1 MWLDFAKE
9 GFTISCV
16 MNTFIYGIVCT
27 LTLGLCCVNSAVYAN
42 EGAETSTKRSK
53 IVDREPTGQS
63 KKHVAKKATDEVST
77 AEANSGTAKENADES
92 ATSEKPQAVRIIES
106 LKKDSGKPNLDAKA
120 FVFLVYTEH
129 HISNICG
136 IYMPENA
143 KETLKLSAKGYK
155 DGAAKH
161 LKRLKKIKGLSY
173 IYCVEESADM
183 KVFKKYIPKWL
194 GLKAPIVTW
203 PEHDVHFTEIA
214 DCDGII
220 VTDREAHPIARG
232 SLEIN
237 PEVQTVDR
245 VVEKVKEWKGDNGDE

>member
-1 MWLDFAKE
+1 MDVKKNGKDWWQRAYKHPEVTSLLAHA
-9 GFTISCV
+9 
-16 MNTFIYGIVCT
+16 
-27 LTLGLCCVNSAVYAN
+27 GLP
-42 EGAETSTKRSK
+42 EE
-53 IVDREPTGQS
+53 DRVAPGQS
-63 KKHVAKKATDEVST
+63 KKNGAKNATNEAPAAKDGSDAEQADKVESKDE
-77 AEANSGTAKENADES
+77 DES
-92 ATSEKPQAVRIIES
+92 ATTGKPRAVRIIES
-106 LKKDSGKPNLDAKA
+106 LKKVSGKPNLDAKA

-136 IYMPENA
+136 IYLPENA

-155 DGAAKH
+155 EGAAKH
-161 LKRLKKIKGLSY
+161 LKKLKKFKDLSF

-183 KVFKKYIPKWL
+183 KAFKKYIPKWL

-214 DCDGII
+214 DYDGII
-220 VTDREAHPIARG
+220 VTDRKSHPIARG

-245 VVEKVKEWKGDNGDE
+245 VVEKVREWMADNGDE